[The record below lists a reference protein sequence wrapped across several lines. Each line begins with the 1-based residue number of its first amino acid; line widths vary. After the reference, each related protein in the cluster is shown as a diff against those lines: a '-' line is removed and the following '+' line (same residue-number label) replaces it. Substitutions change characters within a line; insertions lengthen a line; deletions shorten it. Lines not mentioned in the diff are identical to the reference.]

1 MDCKEIRL
9 ILKKMHPNKVR
20 ELKNLVWFEDDNQK
34 WVFEYSFI
42 KKLSDESIAYR
53 LGFVD
58 RQTIYKKAL
67 RIISLN
73 YEIIEHFLTR

>member
-1 MDCKEIRL
+1 MNCKEIRL
-9 ILKKMHPNKVR
+9 ILKKMHPNKIR

-67 RIISLN
+67 KIISLN

>member
-1 MDCKEIRL
+1 MNCKEIRL

-20 ELKNLVWFEDDNQK
+20 ELRPLLWFEDETQE

>member
-1 MDCKEIRL
+1 MNCKEIRL

-20 ELKNLVWFEDDNQK
+20 ELRPLLWFEDETQE

-67 RIISLN
+67 RIICLN

>member
-1 MDCKEIRL
+1 MNCKEIRL

>member
-1 MDCKEIRL
+1 MNCKEIRL
-9 ILKKMHPNKVR
+9 ILKKMHPNKIR

-42 KKLSDESIAYR
+42 KKLSEESIAYR

-67 RIISLN
+67 KIISLN

>member
-1 MDCKEIRL
+1 MNCKEIRL
-9 ILKKMHPNKVR
+9 ILKKMHPNKIR
-20 ELKNLVWFEDDNQK
+20 ELKNLVWFEDENQK

-42 KKLSDESIAYR
+42 KKLSEESIAYR

>member
-1 MDCKEIRL
+1 MNCKEIRL
-9 ILKKMHPNKVR
+9 ILKKMHPNKIR

-42 KKLSDESIAYR
+42 KKLSEESIAYR

>member
-1 MDCKEIRL
+1 
-9 ILKKMHPNKVR
+9 MHPNKVR

>member
-1 MDCKEIRL
+1 MNCKETRL

-20 ELKNLVWFEDDNQK
+20 ELKNLVWFEDENQK

-42 KKLSDESIAYR
+42 KKLSEESIAYR

>member
-1 MDCKEIRL
+1 MNCKEIRL
-9 ILKKMHPNKVR
+9 ILKKMHPNKIR
-20 ELKNLVWFEDDNQK
+20 ELKNLVWFENDNQK
-34 WVFEYSFI
+34 WVFEYFFI

-67 RIISLN
+67 KIISLN

>member
-1 MDCKEIRL
+1 MNCKEIKL

-73 YEIIEHFLTR
+73 YKIIEHFWTR

>member
-1 MDCKEIRL
+1 MNCKEIRL

-20 ELKNLVWFEDDNQK
+20 EIKNLVCFEDDNQK

-42 KKLSDESIAYR
+42 KKLSDESLAYR

>member
-1 MDCKEIRL
+1 MDSKEIRL

-20 ELKNLVWFEDDNQK
+20 EIKNLVWFEDDNQK

-73 YEIIEHFLTR
+73 YEIIEHFLKR

>member
-1 MDCKEIRL
+1 MNCKEIRL

-20 ELKNLVWFEDDNQK
+20 EIKNLVWFEDDNQK

-67 RIISLN
+67 IIICLN

>member
-1 MDCKEIRL
+1 MNCKEIRL

-42 KKLSDESIAYR
+42 KKLSDESLAYR

>member
-1 MDCKEIRL
+1 MDSKEIRL

-20 ELKNLVWFEDDNQK
+20 EIKNLVWFEDDNQK